1 MAARRVD
8 HQVAAVRRFNRF
20 YTRKIGV
27 LRERAY
33 RSPFSIT
40 AVRVLYELAHRDEST
55 ATELAAELAL
65 DAGYLSRIL
74 RDLAHRGLVAK
85 RPAPKDR
92 RQSLLVM
99 TPRGRK
105 AFAPLDARSSAEVG
119 AMLRDLSS
127 IELARLLEAM
137 RTVEQLLG
145 ERADA
150 TPAYLLRP
158 PEPGDLGWVI
168 HRHGVLYAQEYR
180 YDERFEALVAEVVAG
195 FLRHHDPKRERCW
208 IAEQEGVIVGSVF
221 VVAQSETVAKLRL
234 LYVEPRA
241 RRSGIGG
248 RLVAECIRFAR
259 RAGYETLALWTQSEL
274 GAARRL
280 YEGAG
285 FQLVHTERHTS
296 FGRDLVAETW
306 ELKL

>member
-1 MAARRVD
+1 VAARRVD

-55 ATELAAELAL
+55 ATELGAELAL

-74 RDLAHRGLVAK
+74 RDLADRGLIAK

-99 TPRGRK
+99 TSRGRK
-105 AFAPLDARSSAEVG
+105 VFAPLDARSSAEVG

-127 IELARLLEAM
+127 PELARLLEAM
-137 RTVEQLLG
+137 RTIEQLLG
-145 ERADA
+145 ERAD
-150 TPAYLLRP
+150 TPPVYLLRA
-158 PEPGDLGWVI
+158 PEPGDLGWVV
-168 HRHGVLYAQEYR
+168 HRHGVLYAQEYG
-180 YDERFEALVAEVVAG
+180 YDEQFEALVAEVVAG
-195 FLRHHDPKRERCW
+195 FLRHHDAKRERCW
-208 IAEQEGVIVGSVF
+208 IAEQEGAIVGSVF
-221 VVAQSETVAKLRL
+221 VVAQSATVAQLRL

-241 RRSGIGG
+241 RGLGIGG

-259 RAGYETLALWTQSEL
+259 QAGYQTLALWTQSEL

-280 YEGAG
+280 YEAAG
-285 FQLVHTERHTS
+285 FHVVHTERHKN
-296 FGRDLVAETW
+296 FGRELVAETW
-306 ELKL
+306 ELNL